1 MCHWLLVV
9 GYWQGQLIANGQQQK
24 TQTMK
29 NLLFQI
35 SIFTILVLQAS
46 CTKDIVIPQ
55 PAYTEKP
62 SIQCLL
68 EPGTVP
74 VLHLDHSVP
83 FLTGPYLP
91 ADLFIRDAVVEISDG
106 DVTDHLQA
114 DSTFNREWCRYDY
127 FYKGSLPT
135 QAGKTYQLSITTKG
149 ETYTASTTT
158 NVAPAQMDS
167 VSYTK
172 AFNDIY
178 GEHEGVIVY
187 FHDQPGRAD
196 FYRFV
201 MNTQVDTT
209 GKHSGLKLHDFNT
222 CLGTDT
228 IHVQEIGRS
237 VYNDQNLDGQQIQI
251 VIEPAYSHKL
261 GLEVTVSIESIDA
274 ISADFID
281 QLDRQKLA
289 QKNPFVEP
297 VFLKDGQFGSRAT
310 GFFGNRVRSQFLPF
324 VFPE

>member
-1 MCHWLLVV
+1 
-9 GYWQGQLIANGQQQK
+9 
-24 TQTMK
+24 MK
-29 NLLFQI
+29 NILFSVFIFFAILL
-35 SIFTILVLQAS
+35 AS
-46 CTKDIVIPQ
+46 CTKNITIPQ
-55 PAYTEKP
+55 PAYDDKP

-74 VLHLDHSVP
+74 VLHFDRSVA
-83 FLTGPYLP
+83 FLTGPYL
-91 ADLFIRDAVVEISDG
+91 AEDLFIRDAVVEITGG

-114 DSTFNREWCRYDY
+114 DSLFDRESCQFKY
-127 FYKGSLPT
+127 FYTGSELT
-135 QAGKTYQLSITTKG
+135 QSGKTYQLSIVYKG
-149 ETYTASTTT
+149 VAYTASTTT
-158 NVAPAQMDS
+158 DIVPAQIDS
-167 VSYTK
+167 VSYTA

-178 GEHEGVIVY
+178 GEHEGVITY

-196 FYRFV
+196 FYRYV

-209 GKHSGLKLHDFNT
+209 GKHSGVKLHDFNT

-228 IHVQEIGRS
+228 IQVQEIGRS

-251 VIEPAYSHKL
+251 VIEPAYSHKF
-261 GLEVTVSIESIDA
+261 GLATTVAIESVDA
-274 ISADFID
+274 ASADFLD

-289 QKNPFVEP
+289 AINPFVEP
-297 VFLKDGQFGSRAT
+297 VFFKDGQFGKQAI

>member
-1 MCHWLLVV
+1 
-9 GYWQGQLIANGQQQK
+9 
-24 TQTMK
+24 MK
-29 NLLFQI
+29 NILFSTFLCSALL
-35 SIFTILVLQAS
+35 LAS
-46 CTKDIVIPQ
+46 CTKDITIPQ
-55 PAYTEKP
+55 PAYDEKP

-74 VLHLDHSVP
+74 VLHLDRSVA

-91 ADLFIRDAVVEISDG
+91 EDLFIRDAVVEITDG
-106 DVTDHLQA
+106 DITDHLQA
-114 DSTFNREWCRYDY
+114 DSVFDRESCRFKY
-127 FYKGSLPT
+127 FYKGSELT
-135 QAGKTYQLSITTKG
+135 QSGKTYQLVIVYNG

-158 NVAPAQMDS
+158 DILAAQIDS
-167 VSYTK
+167 VSYTA

-178 GEHEGVIVY
+178 GEHEGVITY

-209 GKHSGLKLHDFNT
+209 GKHSGVKLHDFNT

-228 IHVQEIGRS
+228 IQVQEIGRS

-251 VIEPAYSHKL
+251 IIEPAYSHKL
-261 GLEVTVSIESIDA
+261 GLAVTVGIESVDA
-274 ISADFID
+274 VSADFLD
-281 QLDRQKLA
+281 QIDRQKLA
-289 QKNPFVEP
+289 QLNPFVEP
-297 VFLKDGQFGSRAT
+297 VFLKDGQFGKRAI
-310 GFFGNRVRSQFLPF
+310 GFFGNRVRSGFLPF

>member
-1 MCHWLLVV
+1 
-9 GYWQGQLIANGQQQK
+9 
-24 TQTMK
+24 MK
-29 NLLFQI
+29 NILFSA
-35 SIFTILVLQAS
+35 SIFSVLVLAS
-46 CTKDIVIPQ
+46 CTKNITIPQ
-55 PAYTEKP
+55 PAYDEKP

-74 VLHLDHSVP
+74 FLYLDRSVA
-83 FLTGPYLP
+83 FLTGPHLP
-91 ADLFIRDAVVEISDG
+91 EDLFIRDALVEITDG

-114 DSTFNREWCRYDY
+114 DSLFDRESCQFKYY
-127 FYKGSLPT
+127 YKGSELT
-135 QAGKTYQLSITTKG
+135 KSDKTYQLSITLNG
-149 ETYTASTTT
+149 QTYTASTTT
-158 NVAPAQMDS
+158 DVVAAQVDS
-167 VSYTK
+167 VSYTA

-209 GKHSGLKLHDFNT
+209 GKHSGVKLHDFNT

-228 IHVQEIGRS
+228 IQVVELGRS

-251 VIEPAYSHKL
+251 IIEPAYSHTL
-261 GLEVTVSIESIDA
+261 GLEVTVGIESLDA
-274 ISADFID
+274 VSADFLD
-281 QLDRQKLA
+281 QIDRQKLA
-289 QKNPFVEP
+289 QLNPFVEP
-297 VFLKDGQFGSRAT
+297 VFLKDGQFGKAAI